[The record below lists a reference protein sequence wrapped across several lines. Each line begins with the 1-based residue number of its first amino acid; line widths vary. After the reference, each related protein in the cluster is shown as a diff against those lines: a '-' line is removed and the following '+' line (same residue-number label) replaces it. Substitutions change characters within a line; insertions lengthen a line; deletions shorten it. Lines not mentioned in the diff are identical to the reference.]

1 MVFLLALTFLAQSG
15 GQEAYGAPVGGF
27 LGGLVAALGAA
38 VIQRFDGPPSLVV
51 FLPAFWLL
59 VPGSLGLLGTTQLVT
74 DAGDGFATAQGA
86 VGVVVAI
93 ALGVLI
99 GSALGRALEAQAV
112 HPQG

>member
-1 MVFLLALTFLAQSG
+1 M
-15 GQEAYGAPVGGF
+15 
-27 LGGLVAALGAA
+27 
-38 VIQRFDGPPSLVV
+38 QRFHGPPSLVV

-74 DAGDGFATAQGA
+74 DTGDGFATAQGA

-99 GSALGRALEAQAV
+99 GSALGRALEAHGV